1 LHFLEL
7 IVQGPM
13 SCVDQSGLST
23 DCTRTGGHPLTSSTT
38 TRGAL
43 WAAVHAERAALAGDL
58 AELDDGQW
66 AQPSL
71 CGRWTVEEVVAH
83 LTAAASV
90 GRLRWLASVLGARFD
105 FDLHND
111 RRLAEHR
118 GATPAETLERFR
130 RVTTSTTAA
139 SGHTAAWLGEVVV
152 HAQDVR
158 RPLGLPRI
166 PPIEAVTEVA
176 RFYASRDFTVTSRS
190 AAHGL
195 RLEATDGPFT
205 VGTGPLVS
213 GTTLALTMAMAGR
226 RAYCD
231 DLTGPGASVMRDR
244 CSPG

>member
-1 LHFLEL
+1 MA
-7 IVQGPM
+7 GP
-13 SCVDQSGLST
+13 
-23 DCTRTGGHPLTSSTT
+23 TT

-43 WAAVHAERAALAGDL
+43 WAAVHAERAALADDL
-58 AELDDGQW
+58 AGLADTQW

-90 GRLRWLASVLGARFD
+90 GRLRWLVSVLGARFD
-105 FDLHND
+105 FDVHNE

-130 RVTTSTTAA
+130 RVATSTTAA

-152 HAQDVR
+152 HAQDLR
-158 RPLGLPRI
+158 RPLGLLRT

-176 RFYASRDFTVTSRS
+176 RFYAGRDFAVPSRS
-190 AAHGL
+190 AADGL
-195 RLEATDGPFT
+195 RLEATDGPFAA
-205 VGTGPLVS
+205 GAGSLVT

-231 DLTGPGASVMRDR
+231 DLTGPGASVLRDR
-244 CSPG
+244 CAPD

>member
-1 LHFLEL
+1 MA
-7 IVQGPM
+7 G
-13 SCVDQSGLST
+13 
-23 DCTRTGGHPLTSSTT
+23 STT

-43 WAAVHAERAALAGDL
+43 WAAVHAERASLADDL
-58 AELDDGQW
+58 ADLDDTRW

-83 LTAAASV
+83 LTAAASI

-105 FDLHND
+105 FDVHND

-118 GATPAETLERFR
+118 GATPAETLERFH
-130 RVTTSTTAA
+130 RVVTSTTAA
-139 SGHTAAWLGEVVV
+139 TGHTAAWLGEVVV

-158 RPLGLPRI
+158 RPLGLPRT
-166 PPIEAVTEVA
+166 PPTEAVTEVA
-176 RFYASRDFTVTSRS
+176 RFYASRDFTVASRS
-190 AAHGL
+190 IADGL

-205 VGTGPLVS
+205 TGAGPLVT

-231 DLTGPGASVMRDR
+231 DLTGPGAPVLRDR
-244 CSPG
+244 CSPT